1 MGDVLSQNEIDALL
15 NALSDGQVD
24 VEEMRT
30 TKSQKRIRVYDFK
43 RPNKF
48 SKDQIHS
55 LQNIHENFC
64 RGLTTYFSGNLHSV
78 SECTVLSI
86 EQITYDEFIRSLPN
100 PTVLGLYSLNPLEG
114 TVLIEVSPSLT
125 FTIVDRLLGGQGQ
138 GQGSEKNRDLTEIEK
153 TIIEKRMAQIV
164 YISEEAW
171 AEVYE
176 LNPQL
181 VSMETNPQFTQ
192 IVAPNEMI
200 VLITIEVKIGEEV
213 GMINICMPYLVLE
226 PILDKLSTFFL
237 FSTQAKVTS
246 PEQVQAIRR
255 KIEWAQVDMI
265 AFLGHSEILV
275 RDLLDLAKGDV
286 IPLNRSVNDPLPIY
300 VGEFM
305 KFKSIPGLHG
315 EHLAVQITEI
325 VKEGGEEDG

>member
-1 MGDVLSQNEIDALL
+1 MGDVLSQAEIDALL
-15 NALSDGQVD
+15 SALSDGQVD
-24 VEEMRT
+24 VEEIQV

-78 SECTVLSI
+78 VESSVLSI

-114 TVLIEVSPSLT
+114 TVLIEVNPSLT
-125 FTIVDRLLGGQGQ
+125 FAVVDRLLGGQGK
-138 GQGSEKNRDLTEIEK
+138 GMEKNRDLTEIEK
-153 TIIEKRMAQIV
+153 TIIENRLNHMIA
-164 YISEEAW
+164 ISEEAW

-176 LNPQL
+176 LKPQF
-181 VSMETNPQFTQ
+181 VAMETNPQFTQ
-192 IVAPNEMI
+192 IVAPNEMV
-200 VLITIEVKIGEEV
+200 VLITLEVRIGEAV
-213 GMINICMPYLVLE
+213 GMINLCMPYLVLE

-237 FSTQAKVTS
+237 FSTKAKVTS
-246 PEQVQAIRR
+246 PEQVQAIRK
-255 KIEWAQVDMI
+255 KIEWAKVDMI

-275 RDLLDLAKGDV
+275 RDLLDLTEGDV
-286 IPLNRSVNDPLPIY
+286 IPLNQSVNDPLPIF

-315 EHLAVQITEI
+315 EHLAVQISEI
-325 VKEGGEEDG
+325 IEEGGDHDG

>member
-15 NALSDGQVD
+15 SALSDGQVD

-30 TKSQKRIRVYDFK
+30 TKNQKRIRVYDFK

-64 RGLTTYFSGNLHSV
+64 RGLTTYFSGNLHVV
-78 SECTVLSI
+78 SESSVLSI

-100 PTVLGLYSLNPLEG
+100 PTVLGLYSVNPLEG
-114 TVLIEVSPSLT
+114 TILIEVSPSLT
-125 FTIVDRLLGGQGQ
+125 FTVVDRLLGGQGH
-138 GQGSEKNRDLTEIEK
+138 GSEKNRDLTEIEK
-153 TIIEKRMAQIV
+153 TIIGNRLSQLIF
-164 YISEEAW
+164 ISEEAW

-176 LNPQL
+176 LKPKFI
-181 VSMETNPQFTQ
+181 SMETNPQFTQ

-200 VLITIEVKIGEEV
+200 VLITIEVKIGDEV

-237 FSTQAKVTS
+237 FSTQAKVSS
-246 PEQVQAIRR
+246 PEQVQLIRR
-255 KIEWAQVDMI
+255 KIEWAKVDMV

-286 IPLNRSVNDPLPIY
+286 IPLNQSVTDPLPIY

-305 KFKSIPGLHG
+305 KFKSIPGLNG

-325 VKEGGEEDG
+325 IKEGGEEDG